1 MILANESS
9 SAANASQ
16 SAVFKYKFS
25 IMEQTR
31 EGLSVRLYNLI
42 AVTAEGKLPVSFRLA
57 ALQACFITS

>member
-25 IMEQTR
+25 MMELTR
-31 EGLSVRLYNLI
+31 EGLGVRLYNLI
-42 AVTAEGKLPVSFRLA
+42 AVTADGKLPVSCKLA
-57 ALQACFITS
+57 AAQAFFITS